1 MYFLTLKPPIIL
13 LKRRF
18 QLQAKSP
25 DSGIATKTRAAIH
38 QDEKIKRQRIR
49 YKGRNMKARA
59 KDITKRIEL

>member
-13 LKRRF
+13 LMRRF

-25 DSGIATKTRAAIH
+25 ESGMAIKTSAAIY
-38 QDEKIKRQRIR
+38 QGEKIKRQRIR

-59 KDITKRIEL
+59 KDMTKRIEL